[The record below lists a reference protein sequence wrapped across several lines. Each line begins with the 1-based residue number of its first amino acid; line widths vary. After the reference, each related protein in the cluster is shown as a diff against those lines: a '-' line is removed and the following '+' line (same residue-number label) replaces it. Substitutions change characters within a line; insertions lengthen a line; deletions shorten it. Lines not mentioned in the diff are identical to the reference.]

1 MMHVKINIAKIFLEI
16 ELVKTEENSL
26 TPEKDKPSSEMNLY
40 RINFELNSLI
50 VAKAKCLTFCSRQ
63 RFLTFHPSFVAT

>member
-26 TPEKDKPSSEMNLY
+26 KLEKDKPSSGMNLC

-50 VAKAKCLTFCSRQ
+50 IA
-63 RFLTFHPSFVAT
+63 